1 MNTLGWVLV
10 ALIVVAVVLLALWF
24 ARQRRSVNLRDRFGP
39 EYDRTVERVGDRRE
53 AESRL
58 AEVADRRDSLDLR
71 DLDAEEV
78 QRYRARWEEV
88 QARFVDEPAA
98 ALDDADSLLTTVLRE
113 RGYPVDDFEERA
125 ALVSADHP
133 HVVEHYRAAHAAH
146 ARSGED
152 GVNTEDLRQAFVHYR
167 DLFAELVGPADAP
180 VDATGTTEVADRTT
194 ATDPDQP
201 TDSQERLR
209 AAQEQEHTR

>member
-10 ALIVVAVVLLALWF
+10 ALIVVVIVVAALWF

-58 AEVADRRDSLDLR
+58 AEVADRRDSLEVRPLA
-71 DLDAEEV
+71 AEEV
-78 QRYRARWEEV
+78 QRFRDRWDVV

-98 ALDDADSLLTTVLRE
+98 ALDDADDLINTVLRE
-113 RGYPVDDFEERA
+113 RGYPVEDFEERA
-125 ALVSADHP
+125 ALVSVDHP
-133 HVVEHYRAAHAAH
+133 HVVDHYRAAHAAH
-146 ARSGED
+146 ARSGDD

-167 DLFAELVGPADAP
+167 DLFAELVGPADAAPAP
-180 VDATGTTEVADRTT
+180 VTDEPTGEPTV
-194 ATDPDQP
+194 TDPDSP
-201 TDSQERLR
+201 IDREERLR
-209 AAQEQEHTR
+209 AAHTQEGTR